1 MRAQGALLAMIV
13 DDPDT
18 AKKIADLVRRLSSPH
33 DGEVI
38 ATVHALRRTLEANGL
53 DIHAIAD
60 PLVAANGKH
69 IPEEKLQQVW
79 DAACAWTIQQMENR
93 QHGVDD
99 FIGTDGKP
107 TWEAVALFLQRNKSR
122 LNPRVHEFIDK
133 MAAQTVWGEEPTERQ
148 HKFLHS
154 LFFQL
159 GGKIT

>member
-1 MRAQGALLAMIV
+1 VLAMIAN
-13 DDPDT
+13 DPII
-18 AKKIADLVRRLSSPH
+18 AKRIADLVRRLSSPS
-33 DGEVI
+33 DGEII
-38 ATVHALRRTLEANGL
+38 AAAHALQRTLEANGL
-53 DIHAIAD
+53 DIHAVAD
-60 PLVAANGKH
+60 PLEAPNGKH
-69 IPEEKLQQVW
+69 IPEEEMQRLW
-79 DAACAWTIQQMENR
+79 DAAYARGVQDTENR

-107 TWEAVALFLQRNKSR
+107 TWEAVALFLQRNKNR
-122 LNPRVHEFIDK
+122 LNPRVHEFVDK